1 MDICSEKCINPELV
15 EKTAKQMP
23 GPDTIFGLAETFKA
37 LSDVS
42 RVKIVTAL
50 LHHEHCVCDISVLC
64 GQSESAV
71 SHQLRLLRSLRIV
84 KTRRQG
90 KRVYYSLD
98 DDHVRTL
105 IQMTLDHI
113 THQYI

>member
-23 GPDTIFGLAETFKA
+23 ASDTIFDLAEIFKA
-37 LSDVS
+37 LSDAS

-50 LHHEHCVCDISVLC
+50 LHHEHCVCDLSVLC

-71 SHQLRLLRSLRIV
+71 SHQLRLLRTLRVV
-84 KTRRQG
+84 KNRRQG

-113 THQYI
+113 THQHI

>member
-1 MDICSEKCINPELV
+1 MDICSERCINPELV
-15 EKTAKQMP
+15 ERTAKQMP
-23 GPDTIFGLAETFKA
+23 ESDTISGLAEIFKA
-37 LSDVS
+37 LSDSS

-50 LHHEHCVCDISVLC
+50 LHHEHCVCDLSVLC

-71 SHQLRLLRSLRIV
+71 SHQLRLLRNLRIV
-84 KTRRQG
+84 KNRRQG

-105 IQMTLDHI
+105 IQMTLAHI
-113 THQYI
+113 THQDI

>member
-23 GPDTIFGLAETFKA
+23 APNTIFGLAETFKA
-37 LSDVS
+37 LSDAS

-71 SHQLRLLRSLRIV
+71 SHQLRLLRTLRIV
-84 KTRRQG
+84 KNRRQG

-113 THQYI
+113 THQQI